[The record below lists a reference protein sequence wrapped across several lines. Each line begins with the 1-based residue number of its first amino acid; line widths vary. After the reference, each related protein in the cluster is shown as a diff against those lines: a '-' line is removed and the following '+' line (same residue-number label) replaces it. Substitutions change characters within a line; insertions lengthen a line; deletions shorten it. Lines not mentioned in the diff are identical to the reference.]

1 MYHETSGMVDLVS
14 LGTEEEESTGIISIK
29 YGPNAAD
36 NLTIR
41 LNESET
47 KESLIERANEKI
59 AEIRA
64 LQNQIDAIKNS
75 RKLKAEQD
83 DNEDITKEVKK
94 LPKRDL

>member
-1 MYHETSGMVDLVS
+1 VHPF
-14 LGTEEEESTGIISIK
+14 K

-36 NLTIR
+36 NLKIR
-41 LNESET
+41 LNDSET

-64 LQNQIDAIKNS
+64 LQNQIDAVKQHS
-75 RKLKAEQD
+75 RKRKTEQA
-83 DNEDITKEVKK
+83 DNEDESKEVK